1 MLNNLIKII
10 WFTFFLIFQILIAD
24 EFELRNS
31 VSYKIKLPNSLR
43 LDLEQSI
50 RSRGES
56 LLFRQT
62 FSEASLSYELF
73 DNMKIFIPLRYAIF
87 KDKVKT
93 RASFG
98 GSYKV
103 QLNDFSFR
111 FKTRYQLGFE
121 EQKDTEQVLRNK
133 LYAYYKVNKRY
144 KPFMSF
150 EIFNLI
156 DSKVENMNE
165 YRVTSGLDIGLRGK
179 KAIKIYFQYKVEDLE
194 KKDTD
199 KMNIIGFSY
208 SLN

>member
-10 WFTFFLIFQILIAD
+10 WFIFFLISQILSAD

-87 KDKVKT
+87 KNKVKT

-103 QLNDFSFR
+103 QFNDLSFR
-111 FKTRYQLGFE
+111 YKARYQFGFE

-150 EIFNLI
+150 EIFNPI
-156 DSKVENMNE
+156 DSKVEIMNE

-199 KMNIIGFSY
+199 EMNIIGFSY

>member
-10 WFTFFLIFQILIAD
+10 WFTFFLISQILIAD

-50 RSRGES
+50 RSRGEN
-56 LLFRQT
+56 LVFRQT
-62 FSEASLSYELF
+62 FSEASLSYEPVN
-73 DNMKIFIPLRYAIF
+73 NMKIFVPLRYAIF

-103 QLNDFSFR
+103 QLNDFSVR
-111 FKTRYQLGFE
+111 YKTRYQLGFE

-133 LYAYYKVNKRY
+133 LYAYYKVSKRY
-144 KPFMSF
+144 KPFMSY
-150 EIFNLI
+150 EIFNPI
-156 DSKVENMNE
+156 DSKVEIMNE
-165 YRVTSGLDIGLRGK
+165 YRVTSGLDIELRSK
-179 KAIKIYFQYKVEDLE
+179 KSIKIYFQYKVEDLE

-199 KMNIIGFSY
+199 EMNIIGFSY

>member
-10 WFTFFLIFQILIAD
+10 WFTFFLISQTLIAD

-43 LDLEQSI
+43 LDFKQSI
-50 RSRGES
+50 RLRDES

-98 GSYKV
+98 GSYKI
-103 QLNDFSFR
+103 QLNDLSFR
-111 FKTRYQLGFE
+111 YKARYQFGFE
-121 EQKDTEQVLRNK
+121 EQRDTKQVLRNK
-133 LYAYYKVNKRY
+133 LYAYYKVSKKY
-144 KPFMSF
+144 KPFMSY
-150 EIFNLI
+150 EIFNSI
-156 DSKVENMNE
+156 DSKLENINE

-179 KAIKIYFQYKVEDLE
+179 KAIKIYIQYKVEDLE

-199 KMNIIGFSY
+199 GMNIIGFSY

>member
-10 WFTFFLIFQILIAD
+10 WFTFFLISQILIAD

-62 FSEASLSYELF
+62 FSQASLSYELF
-73 DNMKIFIPLRYAIF
+73 DNIKIFIPLRYAIF
-87 KDKVKT
+87 KNKVKT

-98 GSYKV
+98 GSYKAH
-103 QLNDFSFR
+103 LNDFSVR

-133 LYAYYKVNKRY
+133 LYAYYKVSKRY
-144 KPFMSF
+144 KPFMSY
-150 EIFNLI
+150 EIFNPI

-179 KAIKIYFQYKVEDLE
+179 KSIKIYFQYKVEDLE

>member
-10 WFTFFLIFQILIAD
+10 WFTFFLISQNLIAD

-87 KDKVKT
+87 KNKVKT

-103 QLNDFSFR
+103 QFNDLSFR
-111 FKTRYQLGFE
+111 YKARYQFGFE
-121 EQKDTEQVLRNK
+121 EQKNTKQTLRNK
-133 LYAYYKVNKRY
+133 LYTYYKVNKRY

-150 EIFNLI
+150 EIFNPI

-165 YRVTSGLDIGLRGK
+165 YRVTSGLDIELRGK
-179 KAIKIYFQYKVEDLE
+179 KAIKIYIQYKVEDLE
-194 KKDTD
+194 KIKTD
-199 KMNIIGFSY
+199 EINIIGFSY

>member
-1 MLNNLIKII
+1 
-10 WFTFFLIFQILIAD
+10 
-24 EFELRNS
+24 
-31 VSYKIKLPNSLR
+31 
-43 LDLEQSI
+43 
-50 RSRGES
+50 
-56 LLFRQT
+56 
-62 FSEASLSYELF
+62 
-73 DNMKIFIPLRYAIF
+73 MKIFVPLRYAIF

-103 QLNDFSFR
+103 QLNDFSVR

-133 LYAYYKVNKRY
+133 LYAYYKVSKRY
-144 KPFMSF
+144 KPFMSY
-150 EIFNLI
+150 EIFNPI

-179 KAIKIYFQYKVEDLE
+179 KSIKIYFQYKVEDLE

-199 KMNIIGFSY
+199 EMNIIGFSY

>member
-10 WFTFFLIFQILIAD
+10 WFTFFLISQILIAND
-24 EFELRNS
+24 FELRNS

-50 RSRGES
+50 RSRGEN
-56 LLFRQT
+56 LVFRQT
-62 FSEASLSYELF
+62 FSEASLSYEPVN
-73 DNMKIFIPLRYAIF
+73 NMKIFVPLRYAIF

-98 GSYKV
+98 GSYKA
-103 QLNDFSFR
+103 QFNDLSFR
-111 FKTRYQLGFE
+111 YKARYQFGFE
-121 EQKDTEQVLRNK
+121 EQKNTEQVLRNK

-199 KMNIIGFSY
+199 EMNIIGFSY

>member
-10 WFTFFLIFQILIAD
+10 WFTFFLISQILIAD

-87 KDKVKT
+87 KNKVKT

-103 QLNDFSFR
+103 QLNDFSVR
-111 FKTRYQLGFE
+111 YKTRYQLGFE
-121 EQKDTEQVLRNK
+121 EQKDIEQVLRNK
-133 LYAYYKVNKRY
+133 LYAYYKVSKGY
-144 KPFMSF
+144 KPFMSY
-150 EIFNLI
+150 EIFNPI

-199 KMNIIGFSY
+199 EMNIIGFSY

>member
-10 WFTFFLIFQILIAD
+10 WFTFFLISQILIAD

-50 RSRGES
+50 RSRGEN
-56 LLFRQT
+56 LVFRQT
-62 FSEASLSYELF
+62 FSEASLSYEPF

-87 KDKVKT
+87 KEKVKT
-93 RASFG
+93 RVSFG

-103 QLNDFSFR
+103 KVKDLSFR
-111 FKTRYQLGFE
+111 YKARYQFGFE
-121 EQKDTEQVLRNK
+121 EQKDTKQTLRNK

-150 EIFNLI
+150 EIFNPI
-156 DSKVENMNE
+156 DSKVEIMNE

-194 KKDTD
+194 KKETD
-199 KMNIIGFSY
+199 EMNIIGFSY

>member
-10 WFTFFLIFQILIAD
+10 WFTFFLISQILIAD

-87 KDKVKT
+87 KNKVKT

-98 GSYKV
+98 GSYKA
-103 QLNDFSFR
+103 QFNDFSFR
-111 FKTRYQLGFE
+111 YKARYQFGFE

-150 EIFNLI
+150 EIFNPI
-156 DSKVENMNE
+156 DSKVEIMNE
-165 YRVTSGLDIGLRGK
+165 YRVTYGLDIGLRGK

-199 KMNIIGFSY
+199 EMNIIGFSY

>member
-10 WFTFFLIFQILIAD
+10 CFTFFLISQILIAD

-50 RSRGES
+50 RSRGEN
-56 LLFRQT
+56 LVIRQT
-62 FSEASLSYELF
+62 FSEASLSYEPVN
-73 DNMKIFIPLRYAIF
+73 NMKIFIPLRYAIF

-98 GSYKV
+98 GSYKA
-103 QLNDFSFR
+103 QLNDFSVR

-133 LYAYYKVNKRY
+133 LYAYYKVSKRY
-144 KPFMSF
+144 KPFMSY
-150 EIFNLI
+150 EIFNPI

-179 KAIKIYFQYKVEDLE
+179 KSIKIYFQYKVEDLE

-199 KMNIIGFSY
+199 EMNIIGFSY

>member
-10 WFTFFLIFQILIAD
+10 WFTFFLISQILIAD

-50 RSRGES
+50 RSRREN
-56 LLFRQT
+56 LVFRQT
-62 FSEASLSYELF
+62 FSEASLSYEPVN
-73 DNMKIFIPLRYAIF
+73 NMKIFIPLRYAIF

-98 GSYKV
+98 GSYKA
-103 QLNDFSFR
+103 QLNDFSVR

-133 LYAYYKVNKRY
+133 LYAYYKVSKRY
-144 KPFMSF
+144 KPFMSY
-150 EIFNLI
+150 EIFNPI

-179 KAIKIYFQYKVEDLE
+179 KSIKIYFQYKVEDLE

-199 KMNIIGFSY
+199 EMNIIGFSY

>member
-10 WFTFFLIFQILIAD
+10 WFTFFLISQNLIAD

-87 KDKVKT
+87 KNKVKT

-103 QLNDFSFR
+103 QFNDLSFR
-111 FKTRYQLGFE
+111 YKARYQFGFQ

-133 LYAYYKVNKRY
+133 LYAYYKVSKRY
-144 KPFMSF
+144 KPFMSY
-150 EIFNLI
+150 EIFNSI
-156 DSKVENMNE
+156 DSKVENINE

-179 KAIKIYFQYKVEDLE
+179 KAIKIYIQYKVEDLE

-199 KMNIIGFSY
+199 EMNIIGLSY

>member
-10 WFTFFLIFQILIAD
+10 WFTFFLISQILIAD

-31 VSYKIKLPNSLR
+31 FSYKIKLSNSLG
-43 LDLEQSI
+43 LDFEQSI

-62 FSEASLSYELF
+62 FSKASLSYKLY

-87 KDKVKT
+87 KNKVKT

-98 GSYKV
+98 GSYKA
-103 QLNDFSFR
+103 QLNDFSVR

-133 LYAYYKVNKRY
+133 LYAYYKVSKRY
-144 KPFMSF
+144 KPFMSY
-150 EIFNLI
+150 EIFNPI
-156 DSKVENMNE
+156 DSKVEIMNE

-179 KAIKIYFQYKVEDLE
+179 KTIKFYFQYKVEDLE

>member
-10 WFTFFLIFQILIAD
+10 WFTFFLISQNLIAD
-24 EFELRNS
+24 EFEFRNS

-87 KDKVKT
+87 KNKVKT

-103 QLNDFSFR
+103 QLNDFSVR
-111 FKTRYQLGFE
+111 YKTRYQLGFE

-144 KPFMSF
+144 KPFMSY
-150 EIFNLI
+150 EIFNPI
-156 DSKVENMNE
+156 DSKVEIMNE

-179 KAIKIYFQYKVEDLE
+179 KLLRFIFSIK
-194 KKDTD
+194 
-199 KMNIIGFSY
+199 
-208 SLN
+208 

>member
-10 WFTFFLIFQILIAD
+10 WFTFFLISQNLIAN

-87 KDKVKT
+87 KNKVKT

-103 QLNDFSFR
+103 QFNDLSFR
-111 FKTRYQLGFE
+111 YKARYQFGFE
-121 EQKDTEQVLRNK
+121 EQKDAEQVLRNK

-150 EIFNLI
+150 EIFNPI
-156 DSKVENMNE
+156 DSKVEIMNE
-165 YRVTSGLDIGLRGK
+165 YRVASGLDMGLRGK
-179 KAIKIYFQYKVEDLE
+179 KAIKVYFQYKVEDLE

-199 KMNIIGFSY
+199 EMNIIGFSY

>member
-10 WFTFFLIFQILIAD
+10 WFTFFLISQNLIAD

-73 DNMKIFIPLRYAIF
+73 DNIKIFIPLRYAIF
-87 KDKVKT
+87 KNKVKT

-103 QLNDFSFR
+103 QLNDFSVR
-111 FKTRYQLGFE
+111 FKTRYQLSFE

-150 EIFNLI
+150 EIFNPI
-156 DSKVENMNE
+156 DSKVEIMNE

-199 KMNIIGFSY
+199 EMNIIGFSY

>member
-10 WFTFFLIFQILIAD
+10 WFTFFLISQNLIAD

-87 KDKVKT
+87 KNKVKT

-103 QLNDFSFR
+103 QFNDFSLR
-111 FKTRYQLGFE
+111 YKVRYQFGFE
-121 EQKDTEQVLRNK
+121 EQKNTEQVLRNK

-150 EIFNLI
+150 EIFNSI
-156 DSKVENMNE
+156 DSKVEIMNE

-199 KMNIIGFSY
+199 EMNIIGISY

>member
-10 WFTFFLIFQILIAD
+10 WFTFFLISQILIAD

-87 KDKVKT
+87 KNKVKT

-103 QLNDFSFR
+103 QLNDLSFR
-111 FKTRYQLGFE
+111 YKARYQF
-121 EQKDTEQVLRNK
+121 
-133 LYAYYKVNKRY
+133 
-144 KPFMSF
+144 
-150 EIFNLI
+150 
-156 DSKVENMNE
+156 
-165 YRVTSGLDIGLRGK
+165 GLRRTKGYRTGLTK
-179 KAIKIYFQYKVEDLE
+179 
-194 KKDTD
+194 
-199 KMNIIGFSY
+199 
-208 SLN
+208 

>member
-1 MLNNLIKII
+1 MLNNFIKII
-10 WFTFFLIFQILIAD
+10 WFTFFLISQILIAD

-87 KDKVKT
+87 KNKVKT

-98 GSYKV
+98 GSYKA
-103 QLNDFSFR
+103 QFNDFSFR
-111 FKTRYQLGFE
+111 YKARYQFGFE
-121 EQKDTEQVLRNK
+121 EQKDIEQVLRNK

-150 EIFNLI
+150 EIFNPI
-156 DSKVENMNE
+156 DSKVEIMNE

-199 KMNIIGFSY
+199 EMSIIGFSY

>member
-10 WFTFFLIFQILIAD
+10 WFTFFLISQILIAD

-50 RSRGES
+50 RLRDES

-87 KDKVKT
+87 KNKVKT

-103 QLNDFSFR
+103 QLNDLSFR
-111 FKTRYQLGFE
+111 YKARYQFGFE

-179 KAIKIYFQYKVEDLE
+179 KAIKIYFQYKVEDIE

-199 KMNIIGFSY
+199 EMNIIGVSY

>member
-1 MLNNLIKII
+1 MLNKLPQIT
-10 WFTFFLIFQILIAD
+10 WLTFFLISQTLIAD

-31 VSYKIKLPNSLR
+31 ISYKVKLPNSLR
-43 LDLEQSI
+43 LDFEQSI
-50 RSRGES
+50 RSRGEN

-73 DNMKIFIPLRYAIF
+73 DNIKIFIPLRYAIF
-87 KDKVKT
+87 KNKVKT

-103 QLNDFSFR
+103 QLNDFSVR
-111 FKTRYQLGFE
+111 YKTRYQLSFE

-133 LYAYYKVNKRY
+133 LYAYYKVSKGY
-144 KPFMSF
+144 KPFMSY
-150 EIFNLI
+150 EIFNPI
-156 DSKVENMNE
+156 DSKVDNMNE

-179 KAIKIYFQYKVEDLE
+179 KSIKIYFQYKVEDLE
-194 KKDTD
+194 KKDAN

>member
-10 WFTFFLIFQILIAD
+10 WFTFFLISQILIAD

-43 LDLEQSI
+43 LDFEQSI
-50 RSRGES
+50 RSRGEN
-56 LLFRQT
+56 LVFRQT

-103 QLNDFSFR
+103 QLNDFSVR
-111 FKTRYQLGFE
+111 YKTRYQFGFE
-121 EQKDTEQVLRNK
+121 EQKHTKQVLRNK
-133 LYAYYKVNKRY
+133 LYAYYKVSKRY

-150 EIFNLI
+150 EIFNPI
-156 DSKVENMNE
+156 DSKVEIMNE

-194 KKDTD
+194 KKDTAE
-199 KMNIIGFSY
+199 MNIIGLSY

>member
-10 WFTFFLIFQILIAD
+10 WFTFFLISQNLIAD

-50 RSRGES
+50 RSRGEN
-56 LLFRQT
+56 LVFRQT
-62 FSEASLSYELF
+62 FSEASLSYEPVN
-73 DNMKIFIPLRYAIF
+73 NMKIFVPLRYAIF

-103 QLNDFSFR
+103 QLNDFSVR
-111 FKTRYQLGFE
+111 YKTRYQLGFE

-133 LYAYYKVNKRY
+133 LYAYYKVSKRY
-144 KPFMSF
+144 KPFMSY
-150 EIFNLI
+150 EIFNPI

-179 KAIKIYFQYKVEDLE
+179 KSIKIYFQYKVEDLE

>member
-10 WFTFFLIFQILIAD
+10 WFTFFLISQNLIAD

-87 KDKVKT
+87 KNKVKT

-103 QLNDFSFR
+103 QFNDLSFR
-111 FKTRYQLGFE
+111 YKAKYQFGFE
-121 EQKDTEQVLRNK
+121 EQKDIKQVLRNK

-144 KPFMSF
+144 KPFMSY
-150 EIFNLI
+150 EIFNPI
-156 DSKVENMNE
+156 DSKVEIINE

-179 KAIKIYFQYKVEDLE
+179 KSIKIYFQYKVEDLE

>member
-10 WFTFFLIFQILIAD
+10 WFTFFLIFQNLIAD

-87 KDKVKT
+87 KSKVKT
-93 RASFG
+93 RVSFG

-103 QLNDFSFR
+103 QFNDLSFR
-111 FKTRYQLGFE
+111 YKARYQLGFE
-121 EQKDTEQVLRNK
+121 EQKDTEQVLRCL
-133 LYAYYKVNKRY
+133 LYTSPSPRDKRQSRM
-144 KPFMSF
+144 PS
-150 EIFNLI
+150 
-156 DSKVENMNE
+156 S
-165 YRVTSGLDIGLRGK
+165 
-179 KAIKIYFQYKVEDLE
+179 A
-194 KKDTD
+194 
-199 KMNIIGFSY
+199 
-208 SLN
+208 

>member
-10 WFTFFLIFQILIAD
+10 WFTFFLISQILIAE

-50 RSRGES
+50 RSRGEN
-56 LLFRQT
+56 LVFRQT
-62 FSEASLSYELF
+62 FSEASLSYEPVN
-73 DNMKIFIPLRYAIF
+73 NMKIFVPLRYAIF

-103 QLNDFSFR
+103 QLNDFSVR
-111 FKTRYQLGFE
+111 YKTRYQLGFE

-133 LYAYYKVNKRY
+133 LYAYYKVSKRY
-144 KPFMSF
+144 KPFMSY
-150 EIFNLI
+150 EIFNPI
-156 DSKVENMNE
+156 DSKVEIMNE
-165 YRVTSGLDIGLRGK
+165 YRVTSGLDIGLRSK
-179 KAIKIYFQYKVEDLE
+179 KSIKIYFQYKVEDLE

-199 KMNIIGFSY
+199 EMNIIGFSY

>member
-10 WFTFFLIFQILIAD
+10 WFTFFLISQILIAE

-31 VSYKIKLPNSLR
+31 VSYEIKLPNSLR

-50 RSRGES
+50 RSRGEN
-56 LLFRQT
+56 LVFRQT
-62 FSEASLSYELF
+62 FSEASLSYEPVN
-73 DNMKIFIPLRYAIF
+73 NMKIFVPLRYAIF

-103 QLNDFSFR
+103 QLNDFSVR
-111 FKTRYQLGFE
+111 YKTRYQLGFE

-133 LYAYYKVNKRY
+133 LYAYYKVSKRY
-144 KPFMSF
+144 KPFMSY
-150 EIFNLI
+150 EIFNPI
-156 DSKVENMNE
+156 DSKVEIMNE
-165 YRVTSGLDIGLRGK
+165 YRVTSGLDIGLRSK
-179 KAIKIYFQYKVEDLE
+179 KSIKIYFQYKVEDLE

-199 KMNIIGFSY
+199 EMNIIGFSY

>member
-10 WFTFFLIFQILIAD
+10 WFTFFLISQILIAD

-50 RSRGES
+50 RSRGEN
-56 LLFRQT
+56 LVFRQT

-87 KDKVKT
+87 KNKVKT

-103 QLNDFSFR
+103 QLNDLSFR
-111 FKTRYQLGFE
+111 YKARYQFGFE
-121 EQKDTEQVLRNK
+121 EQKNTQQVLRNK

-144 KPFMSF
+144 KPFMSY
-150 EIFNLI
+150 EIFNPI

-179 KAIKIYFQYKVEDLE
+179 KSIKIYFQYKVEDLE
-194 KKDTD
+194 KKDTE

>member
-10 WFTFFLIFQILIAD
+10 WFTFFLICQILIAD

-50 RSRGES
+50 RLRGES

-73 DNMKIFIPLRYAIF
+73 DNIKIFIPLRYAIF
-87 KDKVKT
+87 KEKVKT
-93 RASFG
+93 RVSFG

-103 QLNDFSFR
+103 KVKDLSFR
-111 FKTRYQLGFE
+111 YKARYQFGFE
-121 EQKDTEQVLRNK
+121 EQKDTKQTLRNK
-133 LYAYYKVNKRY
+133 LYAYYKLNKRY

-150 EIFNLI
+150 EIFNPI
-156 DSKVENMNE
+156 DSKVEIMNE

-179 KAIKIYFQYKVEDLE
+179 KAIKIYIQYKVEDLE

-199 KMNIIGFSY
+199 EMNVIGLSY

>member
-10 WFTFFLIFQILIAD
+10 WFTFFLISQILIAD

-73 DNMKIFIPLRYAIF
+73 DNMKVFIPLRYAIF
-87 KDKVKT
+87 KNKVKT

-103 QLNDFSFR
+103 QFNDLSFR
-111 FKTRYQLGFE
+111 YKAKYQFGFE
-121 EQKDTEQVLRNK
+121 EQKDTKQDLRNK

-150 EIFNLI
+150 EIFNPI
-156 DSKVENMNE
+156 DSKVEIMNE

-179 KAIKIYFQYKVEDLE
+179 KAIKIYFQYKVEDLD

-199 KMNIIGFSY
+199 EMNIIGLSY

>member
-10 WFTFFLIFQILIAD
+10 WFTFFLISQILIAD

-98 GSYKV
+98 SSYKI
-103 QLNDFSFR
+103 QLNDLSFR
-111 FKTRYQLGFE
+111 YKARYQFGFE
-121 EQKDTEQVLRNK
+121 KQKDIEQVLRNK

-150 EIFNLI
+150 EIFNPI
-156 DSKVENMNE
+156 DSKVESMNE

-179 KAIKIYFQYKVEDLE
+179 KAIKVYFQYKVEDLE

-199 KMNIIGFSY
+199 EMNVIGLSY

>member
-10 WFTFFLIFQILIAD
+10 WFTFFLISQILIAD

-73 DNMKIFIPLRYAIF
+73 DNMKIFIPLRYSIF

-98 GSYKV
+98 SSYKV
-103 QLNDFSFR
+103 QLNDLSFR

-121 EQKDTEQVLRNK
+121 EQKDTEQILRNK
-133 LYAYYKVNKRY
+133 LYAYYRISKRY

-150 EIFNLI
+150 EIFNSI
-156 DSKVENMNE
+156 DSKVEIMNE

-199 KMNIIGFSY
+199 EMNIIGFSY

>member
-10 WFTFFLIFQILIAD
+10 WFTFFLISQILIAD

-50 RSRGES
+50 RSRGEN
-56 LLFRQT
+56 LVFRQT
-62 FSEASLSYELF
+62 FSEASLSYEPVN
-73 DNMKIFIPLRYAIF
+73 NMKIFIPLRYAIF

-103 QLNDFSFR
+103 QLNDFSVR
-111 FKTRYQLGFE
+111 YKTRYQLGFE

-133 LYAYYKVNKRY
+133 LYAYYKVSKRY
-144 KPFMSF
+144 KPFMSY
-150 EIFNLI
+150 EIFNPI
-156 DSKVENMNE
+156 DSKVEIMNE
-165 YRVTSGLDIGLRGK
+165 YRVTSGLDIGLRSK
-179 KAIKIYFQYKVEDLE
+179 KSIKIYFQYKVEDLE

-199 KMNIIGFSY
+199 EMNIIGFSY

>member
-10 WFTFFLIFQILIAD
+10 WFTFFLISQILIAD

-50 RSRGES
+50 RSRHEN
-56 LLFRQT
+56 LVFRQT
-62 FSEASLSYELF
+62 FSEASLSYEPVN
-73 DNMKIFIPLRYAIF
+73 NMKIFIPLRYAIF

-98 GSYKV
+98 GSYKA
-103 QLNDFSFR
+103 QLNDFSVR

-144 KPFMSF
+144 KPFMSY
-150 EIFNLI
+150 EIFNPI

-179 KAIKIYFQYKVEDLE
+179 KSIKIYFQYKVEDLE

>member
-10 WFTFFLIFQILIAD
+10 WFTFFLISQILIAD

-50 RSRGES
+50 RSRHEN
-56 LLFRQT
+56 LVFRQT
-62 FSEASLSYELF
+62 FSEASLSYEPVN
-73 DNMKIFIPLRYAIF
+73 NMKIFVPLRYAIF

-103 QLNDFSFR
+103 QLNDFSVR
-111 FKTRYQLGFE
+111 YKTRYQLGFE

-133 LYAYYKVNKRY
+133 LYAYYKVSKRY
-144 KPFMSF
+144 KPFMSY
-150 EIFNLI
+150 EIFNPI
-156 DSKVENMNE
+156 DSKVEIMNE
-165 YRVTSGLDIGLRGK
+165 YRVTSGLDIGLRSK
-179 KAIKIYFQYKVEDLE
+179 KSIKIYFQYKVEDLE

-199 KMNIIGFSY
+199 EMKIIGISY

>member
-10 WFTFFLIFQILIAD
+10 WFTFFSITQILIAD

-43 LDLEQSI
+43 LDFEQSI
-50 RSRGES
+50 RSRGEN
-56 LLFRQT
+56 LVFRQT
-62 FSEASLSYELF
+62 FSEASLSYESF
-73 DNMKIFIPLRYAIF
+73 NNMKIFIPLRYAIF
-87 KDKVKT
+87 KNKVKT

-103 QLNDFSFR
+103 QFNDFSLR
-111 FKTRYQLGFE
+111 YKVRYQFGFE
-121 EQKDTEQVLRNK
+121 EQKNTEKVLRNK

-150 EIFNLI
+150 EIFNPI
-156 DSKVENMNE
+156 DSKVEIMNE

-199 KMNIIGFSY
+199 EMNIIGFSY